1 MAWKESHKLE
11 SRQRILD
18 AAAELFTRK
27 GFNQVGI
34 DDVMRAAGMTRGAF
48 YAHFDSKI
56 RLYEEAIYRAGSAA
70 AEHFGRGTD
79 SLDNIIDNYLS
90 EDHLKLSDITC
101 PMSCLVSEV
110 AHDDERIKQIYT
122 KMLKGFSNHLGQLS
136 PQKQNEDAQL
146 LRTVLMVGGMAVAR
160 TLTDEKLA
168 KKILSVC
175 AKAAKN
181 APQYKN

>member
-18 AAAELFTRK
+18 AAGELFIRK

-34 DDVMRAAGMTRGAF
+34 DDVMQAAGMTRGAF

-56 RLYEEAIYRAGSAA
+56 QLYEEAIYCAGSAA
-70 AEHFGRGTD
+70 AEHFGRGTN

-90 EDHLKLSDITC
+90 EDHLKLSDIPC

-122 KMLKGFSNHLGQLS
+122 KMLKGFSSHLGQLS
-136 PQKQNEDAQL
+136 SRKQHEDTQL
-146 LRTVLMVGGMAVAR
+146 LQTILLVGGMAVAR

-168 KKILSVC
+168 KKILSLC
-175 AKAAKN
+175 SKAAKN
-181 APQYKN
+181 AAQLQ

>member
-34 DDVMRAAGMTRGAF
+34 DDVMQAAGMTRGAF

-56 RLYEEAIYRAGSAA
+56 QLYEEAIYCAGTAA
-70 AEHFGRGTD
+70 AQHFSEGVN
-79 SLDNIIDNYLS
+79 SLDSIIDNYLS
-90 EDHLKLSDITC
+90 EEHLASSDIRC
-101 PMSCLVSEV
+101 PMSCLVSDV
-110 AHDDERIKQIYT
+110 AHDDARVKGIYT
-122 KMLKGFSNHLGQLS
+122 NLLKGFTKHLGQLA
-136 PQKQNEDAQL
+136 QGKHNEETQL
-146 LRTVLMVGGMAVAR
+146 LQSIILIGGMAVAR
-160 TLTDEKLA
+160 SVTDEKLS
-168 KKILSVC
+168 KKILMVC

-181 APQYKN
+181 IHANT